1 MQLNKFTDIALKS
14 FMYLQTANDLSRIDD
29 IVEYYSIPRNHLI
42 KVLNYMVHKNWI
54 ASIRGR
60 SGGLYYLE
68 ESNDLKLGNI
78 IADLEGNAELINCN
92 ECRLRENCILRGMF
106 TGAQQAFY
114 QYLNKYTLKD
124 LKTQKLF
131 GFPT

>member
-29 IVEYYSIPRNHLI
+29 IVNYYSIPRNHLI

-54 ASIRGR
+54 ASVRGR

-68 ESNDLKLGNI
+68 ECDNLKLGDI

-106 TGAQQAFY
+106 AGAQQEFY
-114 QYLNKYTLKD
+114 QYLNQYTLKD
-124 LKTQKLF
+124 LKAQKLL
-131 GFPT
+131 GIST

>member
-1 MQLNKFTDIALKS
+1 
-14 FMYLQTANDLSRIDD
+14 MYLQTAKVLSRIDD

-54 ASIRGR
+54 ASVRGR

-68 ESNDLKLGNI
+68 ECDDLKLGSI
-78 IADLEGNAELINCN
+78 IADLEGNSELINCSD
-92 ECRLRENCILRGMF
+92 CRLRENCILRGMF

-114 QYLNKYTLKD
+114 QYLNQYTLKD

-131 GFPT
+131 GIST

>member
-29 IVEYYSIPRNHLI
+29 IVKYYSIPRNHLI

-54 ASIRGR
+54 ASVRGR

-68 ESNDLKLGNI
+68 ECDDLKLGSI
-78 IADLEGNAELINCN
+78 IADLEGNSELINCSD
-92 ECRLRENCILRGMF
+92 CRLRENCILRGMF

-114 QYLNKYTLKD
+114 QYLNQYTLKD

-131 GFPT
+131 GIST

>member
-14 FMYLQTANDLSRIDD
+14 FMYLQTAHNLSRIDD

-54 ASIRGR
+54 ASVRGR

-68 ESNDLKLGNI
+68 ECDDLKLGSI
-78 IADLEGNAELINCN
+78 ISDLEGNSELINCN

-114 QYLNKYTLKD
+114 QYLNQYTLKD
-124 LKTQKLF
+124 LKSQKF
-131 GFPT
+131 FNFPS